1 MSHALDCIY
10 YYKYRLHNPY
20 LSQLRP
26 PLSPNPASFYPL
38 SLPTPGPLLPSPTFQ
53 VHRPH
58 VARGRTIAQSSIT
71 VRPYTVRSGDTL
83 YSICRKR
90 GFELSE
96 VMALNHGLDAEL
108 ILEGQTILLPS
119 GSVCAHLMVM
129 WMYNTYVSYIV

>member
-1 MSHALDCIY
+1 MQNSLRVAGQPDRPVVTTPLAAETPPAPVYEEETPTAVPEPAPEEGAAQPVYHTVLD
-10 YYKYRLHNPY
+10 
-20 LSQLRP
+20 
-26 PLSPNPASFYPL
+26 
-38 SLPTPGPLLPSPTFQ
+38 
-53 VHRPH
+53 
-58 VARGRTIAQSSIT
+58 
-71 VRPYTVRSGDTL
+71 GDTL